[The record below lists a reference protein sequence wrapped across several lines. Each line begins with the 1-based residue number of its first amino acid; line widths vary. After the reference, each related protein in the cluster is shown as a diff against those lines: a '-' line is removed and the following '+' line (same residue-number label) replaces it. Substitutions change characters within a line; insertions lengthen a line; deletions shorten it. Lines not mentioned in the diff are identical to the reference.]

1 MRKVN
6 MQQSLRLGL
15 IRSISLHPTIWN
27 QAIADPKNETK
38 HRGQYAWLSTKG
50 QFLIQKKIRYWCPWK
65 IFWIKSIWII
75 LSPLSLTQIS
85 KSAWTK
91 KNLKKF
97 SPKGNVP
104 RVYLLGSQDLTPMN
118 MWGRFHWIG
127 HLIRR
132 WTKMESRPICL
143 DARNLGNSGLGLQI
157 RRILKCR
164 RKWILE
170 YI

>member
-91 KNLKKF
+91 KNLKMKLIKF
-97 SPKGNVP
+97 IHPNIVMYKGKRPKTLKKGFRKNV
-104 RVYLLGSQDLTPMN
+104 RYRMLVICQTMKILTKSN
-118 MWGRFHWIG
+118 TNR
-127 HLIRR
+127 
-132 WTKMESRPICL
+132 KMKGGFW
-143 DARNLGNSGLGLQI
+143 RN
-157 RRILKCR
+157 
-164 RKWILE
+164 
-170 YI
+170 